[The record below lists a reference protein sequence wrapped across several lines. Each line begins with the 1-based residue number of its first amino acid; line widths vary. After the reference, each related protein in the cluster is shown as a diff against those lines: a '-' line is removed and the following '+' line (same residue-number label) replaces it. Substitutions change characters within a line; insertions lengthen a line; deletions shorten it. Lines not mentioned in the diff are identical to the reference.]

1 MKVVHLCLGA
11 FFPDN
16 YSYQENM
23 LPKFHKKMGY
33 DVEVIASQETF
44 DENGNVSYMQ
54 TVGSYQN
61 ENDIKVTRLTYVTP
75 ENLSHK
81 LKKYVG
87 VYKAIA
93 ESKPDII
100 FMHNCQ
106 FLSIFDVI
114 KYLKKHP
121 EVKVFVD
128 NHVDFS
134 NSAKNFLSKNILH
147 GIIWKF
153 CAKSIN
159 KYAEKFFGVLPAR
172 VDFLT
177 DVYGLPKEKCELLV
191 MGADDELIIEEIL
204 KKQREEKRNEY
215 NVENDIVIMTGGK
228 IDYNKPQTILLMK
241 AINAL
246 ENENVKLLVFGSVVP
261 ELKEEFEAQLSEKV
275 KYIGWKK
282 SSDIYSEL
290 SVADIVAFPGL
301 HSVLWEQTVAMGKP
315 CIFKKI
321 DGFTHID
328 IGGNCLYFEE
338 DSVDEYTRVI
348 KEAISSLADLKQNA
362 VKEERKQF
370 LYSNIAKKSIG
381 E

>member
-44 DENGNVSYMQ
+44 DSNGNISY
-54 TVGSYQN
+54 TDTTGSYQN
-61 ENDIKVTRLTYVTP
+61 EFGIKVTRLKYSFP
-75 ENLSHK
+75 EKLNHK
-81 LKKYVG
+81 MKSYIG
-87 VYKAIA
+87 VYDAIV

-121 EVKVFVD
+121 EVKLFVD

-134 NSAKNFLSKNILH
+134 NSAKNFLSRRILH
-147 GIIWKF
+147 GFIWKL

-172 VDFLT
+172 VDFLVN
-177 DVYGLPKEKCELLV
+177 VYGLPKEKCELLV
-191 MGADDELIIEEIL
+191 MGADDDLICEDDLLKYRDAKRKENEIE
-204 KKQREEKRNEY
+204 N
-215 NVENDIVIMTGGK
+215 NMVIMTGGK
-228 IDYNKPQTILLMK
+228 IDNNKPQTISLMK
-241 AINAL
+241 AINGL
-246 ENENVKLLVFGSVVP
+246 DEENIRLLVFGSVIP
-261 ELKEEFEAQLSEKV
+261 ELKAEFEAQLSEKV
-275 KYIGWKK
+275 KFIGWKK
-282 SSDIYSEL
+282 SSELYAEL
-290 SVADIVAFPGL
+290 SAADIVAFPGL

-321 DGFTHID
+321 AGFTHID
-328 IGGNCLYFEE
+328 IGRNCLYFEK
-338 DSVDEYTRVI
+338 DSVEEYKKVI
-348 KEAISSLADLKQNA
+348 EKAILKLEELKQNA
-362 VKEERKQF
+362 KKEEKNQF
-370 LYSNIAKKSIG
+370 LYSNIARKSIG

>member
-1 MKVVHLCLGA
+1 
-11 FFPDN
+11 
-16 YSYQENM
+16 
-23 LPKFHKKMGY
+23 
-33 DVEVIASQETF
+33 
-44 DENGNVSYMQ
+44 MQ

-81 LKKYVG
+81 LKKYIG

-191 MGADDELIIEEIL
+191 MGADYELIIEEIL

-261 ELKEEFEAQLSEKV
+261 ELKEEFEAQLSKKV

>member
-33 DVEVIASQETF
+33 EVEVIASQETF
-44 DENGNVSYMQ
+44 DENGNTSYTQ
-54 TVGSYQN
+54 IAGSYQN
-61 ENDIKVTRLTYVTP
+61 ENDIKVTRLKYTSP
-75 ENLSHK
+75 EKLSHK
-81 LKKYVG
+81 LKTYIG
-87 VYKAIA
+87 VYDAIA

-121 EVKVFVD
+121 EVKIFVD

-147 GIIWKF
+147 GIIWKI

-159 KYAEKFFGVLPAR
+159 KYAEKFYGVLPAR
-172 VDFLT
+172 VDFL
-177 DVYGLPKEKCELLV
+177 VNIYGLSKEKCELLV
-191 MGADDELIIEEIL
+191 MGADDELIVEETL
-204 KKQREEKRNEY
+204 RTQREIKRKEY
-215 NVENDIVIMTGGK
+215 NIESNTVIMTGGK
-228 IDYNKPQTILLMK
+228 IDHNKPQTISLMK

-246 ENENVKLLVFGSVVP
+246 EGENIKLLVFGSVVP
-261 ELKEEFEAQLSEKV
+261 ELKEEFDAQLSEKV

-282 SSDIYSEL
+282 SEDLYSEL
-290 SVADIVAFPGL
+290 SAADIVVFPGL

-321 DGFTHID
+321 EGFTHVD
-328 IGGNCLYFEE
+328 IGGNCFYFEE
-338 DSVDEYTRVI
+338 DSIEEYKTVI
-348 KEAISSLADLKQNA
+348 KKAISSLEELKQNA
-362 VKEERKQF
+362 TKEERKQF
-370 LYSNIAKKSIG
+370 LYSNIARKSIG